1 MLAAFPPPA
10 QAKSAQPVR
19 QSGTS
24 WPLPV
29 VMGRSSTRPGA
40 PQVMQRSVGNDDYND
55 YYNSNNNNSDD
66 NNNNNRGGQSSAQPR
81 RRCCGLPMWGFL
93 LLLVIV
99 VAVLAAAIIVPLEFF
114 VIRKADSNNAAQ
126 PVLDDCQAQLKCAN
140 GGTNTIVGGVCSCI
154 CSNGFTGA
162 TCTVPGS
169 DGCTTTSLP
178 GQGSTLEN
186 VTLGQAIPRLIQS
199 AQADFSI
206 PLEAETILAKF
217 NGANLSCN
225 TENALVTF
233 DGQSVRLGAAAPQLQ
248 EEGVAPTGFPFTVS
262 LDPNFDV
269 TLTLNN
275 PAVTATTLTDVTSI
289 PTGSVVFQTTL
300 TESSTAPT
308 GFPLTPSVPDET
320 TPTTT
325 ATTMTSPS
333 TGTTTGAPPS
343 TTSVPGFKVSDQALD
358 FGRVG
363 VLFVLQE
370 QKLED
375 AAAAQSALQKF
386 FTAAAQGVTVEQ
398 ASKVALGGNNSI
410 DLVHLVIT
418 VDGKT
423 VGAGSGR

>member
-10 QAKSAQPVR
+10 QAKSAKPAR
-19 QSGTS
+19 QSGTA
-24 WPLPV
+24 WPLPMA
-29 VMGRSSTRPGA
+29 MGRSSTRPGA
-40 PQVMQRSVGNDDYND
+40 PQVMERSV
-55 YYNSNNNNSDD
+55 SDD
-66 NNNNNRGGQSSAQPR
+66 NNNNSYYYNNTNDNNDNNRGRPGSEQPR

-114 VIRKADSNNAAQ
+114 VIRKGGNNDAQ
-126 PVLDDCQAQLKCAN
+126 PALDDCQSQLKCAN
-140 GGTNTIVGGVCSCI
+140 GGTNTIVGGVCACI
-154 CSNGFTGA
+154 CSNGFTGT

-199 AQADFSI
+199 AQADFSV

-248 EEGVAPTGFPFTVS
+248 EEGVEPIGFPFTVS
-262 LDPNFDV
+262 PDPNIDD
-269 TLTLNN
+269 TPTLNN
-275 PAVTATTLTDVTSI
+275 PAVTATTPTDPASI
-289 PTGSVVFQTTL
+289 PTGSVVFETTL
-300 TESSTAPT
+300 TESSAAPT

-325 ATTMTSPS
+325 TARTRTTPS
-333 TGTTTGAPPS
+333 TSTTTGASPS
-343 TTSVPGFKVSDQALD
+343 TTSTPGFKTSDQALD
-358 FGRVG
+358 FGRIG

-370 QKLED
+370 QKLEN

-386 FTAAAQGVTVEQ
+386 FTAAARGVTAEQ
-398 ASKVALGGNNSI
+398 ASKVALGGSNSI

-418 VDGKT
+418 VDGKA